1 MLRKNVTL
9 KLKLKYQTELAYNE
23 AKAKYDVEKAAY
35 DKNLELYN
43 AKKTAYEADLETKQA
58 IEKYNADA
66 KAKYEAALIVYNE
79 QKAKYDLEYLEY
91 QTNEAWVYQT
101 ALKQYQDAK
110 TAYDK
115 YMNDPV
121 YQP

>member
-1 MLRKNVTL
+1 MV
-9 KLKLKYQTELAYNE
+9 
-23 AKAKYDVEKAAY
+23 
-35 DKNLELYN
+35 
-43 AKKTAYEADLETKQA
+43 
-58 IEKYNADA
+58 
-66 KAKYEAALIVYNE
+66 VYNE

-91 QTNEAWVYQT
+91 QNKLAVYQT

-121 YQP
+121 YRNLKDAEVVQELTFQRENDATHKVEGVKQLLDKRSTRAS